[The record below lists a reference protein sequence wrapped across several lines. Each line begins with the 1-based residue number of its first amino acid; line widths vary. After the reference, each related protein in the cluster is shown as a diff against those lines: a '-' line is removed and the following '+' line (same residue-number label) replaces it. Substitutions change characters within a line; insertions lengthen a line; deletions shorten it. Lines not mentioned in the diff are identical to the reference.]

1 MENTINYSEYQEIGL
16 INSEPVTLQDEDE
29 SSQLFKSY
37 REYCNSLKNKN
48 FKDIINIDLFGDM
61 RIITERVWTNLSK
74 QLDNQDIYVHDLL
87 YK

>member
-61 RIITERVWTNLSK
+61 RIITERV
-74 QLDNQDIYVHDLL
+74 
-87 YK
+87 